1 MRYVFLC
8 CLALVLFHGC
18 KKEKA
23 PRVDIYVLK
32 SFTQHINQATSP
44 ATLNISNAVLEDAP
58 LVADQ
63 DIAFYIQS
71 EATFKLK
78 KNIKSLIQNYGADKA
93 FAVTVD
99 NQPVYY
105 GKFHP
110 GYLSSLV
117 FGLAII
123 DPLLLR
129 NNELAIGFVTTA
141 GPNALDKR
149 NDVRLLGALQASG
162 RLR

>member
-1 MRYVFLC
+1 M
-8 CLALVLFHGC
+8 
-18 KKEKA
+18 
-23 PRVDIYVLK
+23 
-32 SFTQHINQATSP
+32 
-44 ATLNISNAVLEDAP
+44 EDAP

-149 NDVRLLGALQASG
+149 NDVRLLSALKSSG